1 MQAQDIAT
9 MTNLL
14 QPQITEDSNLQKIP
28 NLGKKSIDI
37 LLINT
42 VLPYKYA
49 YAIAQYK
56 TDIDTTITEFM
67 EQIPAE
73 DNSIIKQWKLLGQTI
88 RSAADTQALLHL
100 FQNYCQPHQC
110 YNCQIGQQ
118 IFAQKQLLL
127 F

>member
-1 MQAQDIAT
+1 MI
-9 MTNLL
+9 
-14 QPQITEDSNLQKIP
+14 SN
-28 NLGKKSIDI
+28 
-37 LLINT
+37 
-42 VLPYKYA
+42 
-49 YAIAQYK
+49 
-56 TDIDTTITEFM
+56 FM

-118 IFAQKQLLL
+118 IFAQKQLL